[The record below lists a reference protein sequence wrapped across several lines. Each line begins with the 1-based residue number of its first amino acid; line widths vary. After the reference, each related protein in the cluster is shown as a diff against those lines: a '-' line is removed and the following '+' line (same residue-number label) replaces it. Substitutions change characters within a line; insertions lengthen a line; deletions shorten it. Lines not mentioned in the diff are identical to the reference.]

1 VSAPADAGAATLAG
15 APGAVSSADGA
26 SASGTTA
33 GVVSRHAAVGA
44 GRMGRS
50 IAVAYALAGQPCAL
64 VDLRE
69 RTPEAA
75 ARLRDEAQAEMAG
88 ILEHLVSLGLLDAAQ
103 RPAVLARI
111 AWVDRAG
118 APDALAQ
125 ARLIFEAVPETLDA
139 KRDGL
144 GVIGALAGPHVIVA
158 STSSTMQAGELAGFL
173 PHPERF
179 LNAHW
184 LNPAYLVPLV
194 EVAPHAG
201 TAPAVRE
208 ALLADLRAAGKVPV
222 VCNDAP
228 GYIVPRLQVMVMNE
242 AARMIEQGAASA
254 EDIDLAIRYGFGIRY
269 AAMGVAEFID
279 FGGLD
284 TLFHASGYL
293 ADRLG
298 DARYA
303 SPEIVNRK
311 MAAGELGVK
320 TGQGLYAWNAD
331 SAARLQAES
340 MRRFAALLKLQGL
353 EPAAPTA

>member
-1 VSAPADAGAATLAG
+1 MTASMNSIPGSDARMAAANDSGEDTRVAG
-15 APGAVSSADGA
+15 DP
-26 SASGTTA
+26 
-33 GVVSRHAAVGA
+33 VVRHAAVGA

-50 IAVAYALAGQPCAL
+50 IAVAYALAGHPCAL

-75 ARLRDEAQAEMAG
+75 ARLKAEAQAEMAG
-88 ILEHLVSLGLLDAAQ
+88 ILDHLISLDLLDPARRAAVLDAIPWVA
-103 RPAVLARI
+103 RAGAPAVLAT
-111 AWVDRAG
+111 AEW
-118 APDALAQ
+118 
-125 ARLIFEAVPETLDA
+125 IFEAVPETLDA

-144 GVIGALAGPHVIVA
+144 GVIGALAGPQAIVA
-158 STSSTMQAGELAGFL
+158 STSSTMQASELAGFL

-201 TAPAVRE
+201 TAPDVRDR
-208 ALLADLRAAGKVPV
+208 LLADLRAAGKVPV

-320 TGQGLYAWNAD
+320 TGQGLYAWDAA

-353 EPAAPTA
+353 EPAAPRP